1 MCIRDRHV
9 AVRPQQPDRAGP
21 RAEALLQVAVRVAP
35 GAGRRSVDGDGL
47 QRPGALPGGRRER
60 MQVAGGSGVGG
71 AGQQHEALAEAGA
84 EVARRRV
91 GIGQQQVGRCL
102 LYTST
107 LREPRSYLATI
118 ARGLLIDL
126 WRRRALEQAYLQVLE
141 SLPEAH
147 HPSLEEQ
154 ALVMERL
161 VRLDRMLDGLGRK
174 VKAAFLMA
182 MIEGA
187 SYPCL
192 LYTSRCV

>member
-1 MCIRDRHV
+1 MSPPPSTEGALCPDSQQTVSDLYRAHHSWLTGWLRVRVDDRHDAADLAQDTFIRVLQSNV
-9 AVRPQQPDRAGP
+9 AA
-21 RAEALLQVAVRVAP
+21 
-35 GAGRRSVDGDGL
+35 
-47 QRPGALPGGRRER
+47 
-60 MQVAGGSGVGG
+60 
-71 AGQQHEALAEAGA
+71 
-84 EVARRRV
+84 
-91 GIGQQQVGRCL
+91 
-102 LYTST
+102 T

-182 MIEGA
+182 MIEGP
-187 SYPCL
+187 SYPVIAASL
-192 LYTSRCV
+192 GVSVRTVGDYMARAMARCCDMLD